1 MKKDAKEPY
10 ELIPEELQEQI
21 TYFNEVFPKLPFPRD
36 WSDASIIGA
45 DWKLRL
51 MDIDHQQITD
61 NSVNVPVVMEQFCWF
76 VANRKPIPIDLSSY
90 VAKAFYEY
98 LRMNKSLETAFKIK
112 GGGVGKKVKKDYEGH
127 SYPIDLFHLMW
138 EVIVNETSMHKAKL
152 INKTKSPTL
161 NDYLKKMRLIDD
173 ALFHLIMTIETKFYR
188 HLSADEQE
196 RILQFK
202 PDYKYI
208 AFNSEETLSKIKEKD
223 EQSTIEAKKN
233 ALKKSFNLNN
243 DNDL

>member
-1 MKKDAKEPY
+1 MYAMHILCEKIVIS
-10 ELIPEELQEQI
+10 L
-21 TYFNEVFPKLPFPRD
+21 
-36 WSDASIIGA
+36 
-45 DWKLRL
+45 LRE
-51 MDIDHQQITD
+51 M
-61 NSVNVPVVMEQFCWF
+61 
-76 VANRKPIPIDLSSY
+76 
-90 VAKAFYEY
+90 
-98 LRMNKSLETAFKIK
+98 
-112 GGGVGKKVKKDYEGH
+112 
-127 SYPIDLFHLMW
+127 
-138 EVIVNETSMHKAKL
+138 
-152 INKTKSPTL
+152 